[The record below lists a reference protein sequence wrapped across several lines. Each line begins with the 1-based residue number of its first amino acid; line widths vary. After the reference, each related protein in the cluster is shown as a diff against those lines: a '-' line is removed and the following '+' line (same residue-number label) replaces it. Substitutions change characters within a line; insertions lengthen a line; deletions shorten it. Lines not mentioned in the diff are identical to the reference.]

1 MDPVR
6 AKRLVLPVLAAL
18 VLLALYPSAALAG
31 APEFSC
37 TAQTGKAAYYIG
49 EDVTV
54 NFELKWQYLTQHYTL
69 NVELWNSS
77 AKVADLETGKLIDG
91 THNPNGTYT
100 ASYTVSGLTD
110 EAGSK
115 TYTVKVIDSSSQ
127 LVVASAQIQ
136 VVVQSRT
143 IYMSVA
149 WDDASGDRKI
159 DTGESVQFTVYITWT
174 FANESESLSLKVNDQ
189 GVEKL
194 IDVVGI
200 SPGSGSTQKT
210 YVTTFENTGTKILS
224 FWLEDSGGKHVVSK
238 SVSVKVGTAET
249 AQTSWIDKIT
259 QAIYENRYV
268 VIVFLALLVAAL
280 VLVKYR

>member
-1 MDPVR
+1 MRKNSV
-6 AKRLVLPVLAAL
+6 KAAGFAA
-18 VLLALYPSAALAG
+18 LLALLFLAVPMPALAG

-37 TAQTGKAAYYIG
+37 TAQTDKAAYYIG
-49 EDVTV
+49 EDVTI
-54 NFELKWQYLTQHYTL
+54 NFELKWQYLTQNYTL
-69 NVELWNSS
+69 NVELWNSTV
-77 AKVADLETGKLIDG
+77 KVADLESGRLVDG

-100 ASYTVSGLTD
+100 ASYTVSDLTD
-110 EAGSK
+110 EAGSE
-115 TYTVKVIDSSSQ
+115 TYIVKVIDSSSQ

-238 SVSVKVGTAET
+238 SVSVNVGTAET